1 MEWLADNKELLS
13 WIFGAI
19 ATAAGGMWAVVKFYL
34 ERRDRQNSRKAAGTS
49 SSTTPSGNVHI
60 GDSVTIQQASLSKPA
75 LALAVI
81 GLALLAYAAFF
92 SRNDC
97 IQGSVVTGDV
107 SGSQI
112 NVDATVTGDCE

>member
-1 MEWLADNKELLS
+1 MEWLAENKDLLS

-19 ATAAGGMWAVVKFYL
+19 ATAAGGVWAVAKFTL
-34 ERRDRQNSRKAAGTS
+34 ERRDRQNSRAASGTS
-49 SSTTPSGNVHI
+49 SATTPAANVHT
-60 GDSVTIQQASLSKPA
+60 GDSVKIQQTSLSKPA

-92 SRNDC
+92 SRSDC
-97 IQGSVVTGDV
+97 IQGSVVAGDV